1 MISQQTKCRS
11 RDDNPGVV
19 SELHLKESC
28 INVKIMSFFLLFFL
42 ENIVIKIIAVHIILI
57 FELLIFFSHFKFLT
71 WKVFDR

>member
-28 INVKIMSFFLLFFL
+28 INVKIMSFFLLFFVL
-42 ENIVIKIIAVHIILI
+42 ENIVIKMILFAVHIILK
-57 FELLIFFSHFKFLT
+57 KFLIY
-71 WKVFDR
+71 

>member
-28 INVKIMSFFLLFFL
+28 INVKIMSFFLLFFVL
-42 ENIVIKIIAVHIILI
+42 ENIVIKMILFAVHIIFKNFLI
-57 FELLIFFSHFKFLT
+57 Y
-71 WKVFDR
+71 